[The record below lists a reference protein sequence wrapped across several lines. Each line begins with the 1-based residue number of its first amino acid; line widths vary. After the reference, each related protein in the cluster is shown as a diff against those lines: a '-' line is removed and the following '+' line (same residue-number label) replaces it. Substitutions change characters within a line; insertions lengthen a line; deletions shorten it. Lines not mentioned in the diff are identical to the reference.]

1 MVFIFL
7 EVDLLVILIRNGFG
21 GVFFINFFFIGIKFE
36 IDVIFLII
44 VNMNY
49 VIRDGRD
56 RNFYFGD
63 CVII

>member
-21 GVFFINFFFIGIKFE
+21 GVFFINFFFIGIKLE

-56 RNFYFGD
+56 RNFIL
-63 CVII
+63 VIV